1 MKIKSTQKDVNEKER
16 GRVRRGNALG
26 ALFWGGQER
35 KIKQWVHISGNRF
48 NSE

>member
-26 ALFWGGQER
+26 ALFWGGGGAR
-35 KIKQWVHISGNRF
+35 KKDKAMGAYQWKQV
-48 NSE
+48 